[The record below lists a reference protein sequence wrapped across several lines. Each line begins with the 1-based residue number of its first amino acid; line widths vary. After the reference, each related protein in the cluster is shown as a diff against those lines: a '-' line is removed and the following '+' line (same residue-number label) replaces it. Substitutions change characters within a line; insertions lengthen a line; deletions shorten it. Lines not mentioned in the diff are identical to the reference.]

1 MKASFFSDSVPNI
14 FYVVNSLSKKCLIQL
29 SIKRNGKQFLFH
41 TDFENS
47 ISLCKLV
54 LSVHMSG
61 KIRENMEK
69 YGPQKSLYLDIFRAV
84 MD

>member
-1 MKASFFSDSVPNI
+1 M
-14 FYVVNSLSKKCLIQL
+14 
-29 SIKRNGKQFLFH
+29 KRNGKQFIFH